1 MSGSQSA
8 SSQPGLTRRMA
19 RVIGTGVVAG
29 VLGYF
34 AGKALYGVFP
44 DLGAGLPE
52 PRWSDVAAVILGA
65 AMIVVAI
72 GTALAALRP
81 GTLGRILKLDG
92 PAGAS
97 EIRDTRIQAAVLV
110 LSGALMILPPAL
122 AATALPATASL
133 SAIIVLVIAQAGLN
147 LKLYRSVDELYRRI
161 VMEAGALT
169 FWIASTVLFACAVVE
184 RLGVA
189 PPLTGWDVYV
199 VLMGVY
205 LVVSMVVTVR
215 RGLA

>member
-1 MSGSQSA
+1 MSA
-8 SSQPGLTRRMA
+8 SPSTSSPAWLARIARLVGLS
-19 RVIGTGVVAG
+19 VVAG

-34 AGKALYGVFP
+34 AGQALYDVFP
-44 DLGAGLPE
+44 NLGAGLPE
-52 PRWSDVAAVILGA
+52 PRWSDVAAAVLA
-65 AMIVVAI
+65 VAMIAVSL
-72 GTALAALRP
+72 GTALATLRP
-81 GTLGRILKLDG
+81 AMLGRILKLDG
-92 PAGAS
+92 PAGAG
-97 EIRDTRIQAAVLV
+97 EIRDTRVQAAVTA
-110 LSGALMILPPAL
+110 LSGLLMVLPPAF
-122 AATALPATASL
+122 AATAAPATL
-133 SAIIVLVIAQAGLN
+133 SIAAILVLAILHIGLN
-147 LKLYRSVDELYRRI
+147 LKLYRSIDELYRRI

-169 FWIASTVLFACAVVE
+169 FWAASMVLFACAAAE